1 MLRIAAWTCLLAPA
15 NVSCGEP
22 TYKQRESVWASDASP
37 MLYSASLPLSVAE
50 TVTNAQSFS
59 QASRIHVVES
69 LPVGDFELLPLPGSK
84 NTAEALVELID
95 SALHR
100 LDIFAM
106 YWNLLG
112 EEDRGEHSPEEMRRF
127 GVDRG
132 VAVFNAI
139 ERAIQRGVP
148 VRVIGSSNPAFAPKE
163 LDKLQ
168 VQLRLWNSSHWY
180 GGGIMHQKMVIAD
193 GQHAYVGSANMDWK
207 SLAQV
212 MEVGV
217 VIESTPAVVEDM
229 ARLFELWWL
238 WSGPTAPLGAPVDV
252 FVEKFQCTLHLPRW
266 SSFVPPQWHQP
277 SPFSS
282 PSLSSSYNKDNPMS
296 VVWND
301 EASNVFITASPDAAT
316 AKSRTL
322 DEDGLVYTIQSAK
335 ERVSLSVM
343 DFTPFSTFPIET
355 LKEGS
360 IYWPALTDAVLR
372 VVYARPVTV
381 RLLISQWLH
390 SSQVMIHGL
399 KLLKGQADLCVKCR
413 GSLEIRLM
421 QVPGWN
427 QTEAPQSTWPQY
439 SRVNHAKYIVTDE
452 RANIGTSN
460 MEWGYFY
467 NTAGTSLNTDNKYVK
482 DALQQIFDR
491 NWNSPYAKPLP

>member
-1 MLRIAAWTCLLAPA
+1 MLRIAAWTCLLALA

-84 NTAEALVELID
+84 NTAEALLIE
-95 SALHR
+95 ALPSSMQ
-100 LDIFAM
+100 L
-106 YWNLLG
+106 
-112 EEDRGEHSPEEMRRF
+112 S
-127 GVDRG
+127 
-132 VAVFNAI
+132 
-139 ERAIQRGVP
+139 VP
-148 VRVIGSSNPAFAPKE
+148 LNVRVIGSSNPAFAPKE

-252 FVEKFQCTLHLPRW
+252 FVEKFQCTLRLPRW

-452 RANIGTSN
+452 LANIGTSN